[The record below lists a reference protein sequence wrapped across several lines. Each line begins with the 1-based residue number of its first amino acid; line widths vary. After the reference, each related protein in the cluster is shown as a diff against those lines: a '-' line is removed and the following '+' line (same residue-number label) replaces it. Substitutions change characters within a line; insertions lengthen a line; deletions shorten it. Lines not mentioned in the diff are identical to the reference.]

1 MKEKDILCNYEMV
14 GVVLLI
20 LGKLDFKL
28 KYIVRDIEEYFII
41 RIRLVL

>member
-41 RIRLVL
+41 KIRLIL